1 MDPHTARDLDG
12 CGEISSKRT
21 PPAADED
28 DATFPSSRSTLSTPS
43 SPGSR
48 DNSSSTQSTPDSV
61 PSPSGSIANIPR
73 YGSFV
78 DVVPLEPKHIA
89 PLWNAT
95 LAGNPSNMQLFRQ
108 IYGSSCDDVNTFES
122 LILARR
128 AMGSHTPFVAVTRT
142 TAQPLHFMVLHR
154 SLEPTDRPSMACARF
169 LDSFLHT
176 EQQLEALHLL
186 TSYLFDDCG
195 YDVVEVRSGRFDA
208 AESSLHEWTLNGS
221 LRRSLFVA
229 EKSHVSEFYVLR
241 REQWPAA
248 RAAAQA
254 WFVAHAE
261 RTGCTYQAP
270 GPNKRPRLPVRIDA
284 DLHPR
289 NQAQRFRA
297 SVRPHA
303 RSPFESAPSTLGE
316 QGVVQVTVAVSM
328 MVALVVVGLGPLR
341 AGVRRSTSN
350 LAGTAGRR
358 VPEAECQA

>member
-1 MDPHTARDLDG
+1 MDPHTARDLHG
-12 CGEISSKRT
+12 CGETSSKRT

-28 DATFPSSRSTLSTPS
+28 DATLPSSRSTLSTPS

-61 PSPSGSIANIPR
+61 FSPLGPIVNIPR

-89 PLWNAT
+89 PLWTAT
-95 LAGNPSNMQLFRQ
+95 LAGNPSNMQLFHQ
-108 IYGSSCDDVNTFES
+108 IYGTGCDDVNTFES

-142 TAQPLHFMVLHR
+142 TAQPLHFMVLHHC
-154 SLEPTDRPSMACARF
+154 LEPTHLPSMACARF
-169 LDSFLHT
+169 LDNFLHT

-208 AESSLHEWTLNGS
+208 AASSLHEWTLNGS

-229 EKSHVSEFYVLR
+229 EKSQVSEFYVLR

-261 RTGCTYQAP
+261 RTDCTYQAP
-270 GPNKRPRLPVRIDA
+270 GTGPAWDRSHETSPLERTTSPKVLAHTQPYRPPSDPLRFHPFHRPNKRRRLPVRVEA

-297 SVRPHA
+297 SV
-303 RSPFESAPSTLGE
+303 
-316 QGVVQVTVAVSM
+316 
-328 MVALVVVGLGPLR
+328 
-341 AGVRRSTSN
+341 
-350 LAGTAGRR
+350 
-358 VPEAECQA
+358 